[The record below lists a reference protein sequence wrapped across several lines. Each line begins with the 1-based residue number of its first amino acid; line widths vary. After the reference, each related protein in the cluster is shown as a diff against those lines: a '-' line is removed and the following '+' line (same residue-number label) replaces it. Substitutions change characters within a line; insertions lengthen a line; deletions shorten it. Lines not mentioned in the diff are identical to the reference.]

1 MVEKVN
7 INCVDLHNTI
17 SSGDLIYCKVYTEEE
32 IKDVEITYNNKGFPE
47 QYSESAW
54 KYAAKLAWEDFV
66 KYFKL
71 PKSVKKKIGEYNLDF
86 KKLGVDP
93 KGDYRDKLK

>member
-7 INCVDLHNTI
+7 INCVDLRNTDI
-17 SSGDLIYCKVYTEEE
+17 SYCKVYTEEE
-32 IKDVEITYNNKGFPE
+32 IKDIEITYDSKGFPN

-54 KYAAKLAWEDFV
+54 EYAAKLAWEDFV

-71 PKSVKKKIGEYNLDF
+71 PQSVKKKIGKYNLSF
-86 KKLGVDP
+86 EKLGVDP